1 MSLFSKSPKIKTV
14 AVSLN
19 TALNL
24 PFSIP
29 NDVFRMNDCE
39 IRWITDDQYE
49 LNTKYYALNG
59 ASFVIDAHTTKQV
72 IDGKSLPQYNLFRI
86 SKEEEKELN
95 NIEKEYELWVKQYK
109 LNYFKSL
116 SSHIRQSMVDEAII
130 RKMSL
135 QINKLDE
142 EDFPNV
148 KRMREL
154 RTKQDPRYM
163 PGMVSQSRRQ
173 CEYSYKYLPIIS
185 YFTLDELLNAHAE
198 ATLEN
203 EIVN

>member
-49 LNTKYYALNG
+49 LNTAHYALNG
-59 ASFVIDAHTTKQV
+59 ASFVIDAYTTKQV

-116 SSHIRQSMVDEAII
+116 SSHIRQSIVDEAII
-130 RKMSL
+130 RKMSI
-135 QINKLDE
+135 QIGKLEE

-173 CEYSYKYLPIIS
+173 GEYSYKYLPIIS